1 MCASESSQR
10 PPSLRCLRVSRS
22 IGRWS
27 APPAG
32 EASTLAKMSIN
43 PMLYETQ
50 FFGFTP
56 QTCMLRIYIAF
67 QDYLFEVMVAV
78 EKVILKKASSL
89 PGCTLNAIQIR
100 GSTETFLRFMKER
113 FNRLFVKMEQV
124 LLQLV
129 LNIPPNILLP
139 EDRSHEKYPQS
150 REDFHLLQQE
160 VEQLQLRYKAELGAK
175 HALLAELEVQKVMQ
189 ARLKKI
195 LHWFD
200 GLGDAHGPLGL
211 GEMMAFLIQHSGR
224 LRSITQDVTQKS
236 KKLTTQ

>member
-1 MCASESSQR
+1 
-10 PPSLRCLRVSRS
+10 
-22 IGRWS
+22 
-27 APPAG
+27 
-32 EASTLAKMSIN
+32 MSIN

-89 PGCTLNAIQIR
+89 PGCSTSAVQVR
-100 GSTETFLRFMKER
+100 GSTEAFLRFMKER

-139 EDRSHEKYPQS
+139 EDRCHEKYPQS
-150 REDFHLLQQE
+150 KEEFHLLQQE
-160 VEQLQLRYKAELGAK
+160 VGRLQLQYKAELGAK
-175 HALLAELEVQKVMQ
+175 QALLAELQVQKVVQ
-189 ARLKKI
+189 AQLKKT
-195 LHWFD
+195 LQWFD
-200 GLGDAHGPLGL
+200 ALGDSHGPLGL
-211 GEMMAFLIQHSGR
+211 GEMMAFLFQHSNR
-224 LRSITQDVTQKS
+224 LRSITEDVAQKS
-236 KKLTTQ
+236 KRGKMQ

>member
-1 MCASESSQR
+1 
-10 PPSLRCLRVSRS
+10 
-22 IGRWS
+22 
-27 APPAG
+27 
-32 EASTLAKMSIN
+32 MSIN

-89 PGCTLNAIQIR
+89 PGCNLSAVQVR
-100 GSTETFLRFMKER
+100 GSTETFLRFMRER

-129 LNIPPNILLP
+129 LNVPPNILLP

-150 REDFHLLQQE
+150 REDFHLLQQQ

-175 HALLAELEVQKVMQ
+175 HALLAELEVQKVVQ
-189 ARLKKI
+189 ARLKKT

-224 LRSITQDVTQKS
+224 LRSITEDVTQRSGKV
-236 KKLTTQ
+236 TMQ